1 MAELDL
7 KQTRVLRAL
16 GLCARARRMIFGV
29 PMLCDAM
36 QAGRKAPLLV
46 LEAADTSNNTHK
58 KLGDKCAYYGVR
70 SIQLEMDGEML
81 AHAVGKTASLAAVG
95 ITDENMCRLILGALS
110 PDAQ

>member
-1 MAELDL
+1 MAESVQ
-7 KQTRVLRAL
+7 KQTRILRAL

-36 QAGRKAPLLV
+36 QAGKAPLLV

-58 KLGDKCAYYGVR
+58 RLGDKCAYYHVR
-70 SIQLEMDGEML
+70 SVRLELDAQDL
-81 AHAVGKTASLAAVG
+81 AHAVGKTAALAAVG
-95 ITDENMCRLILGALS
+95 ITDENMCRLIEGALF

>member
-7 KQTRVLRAL
+7 TQTRVLRAL

-36 QAGRKAPLLV
+36 QAGKAPLLV

-58 KLGDKCAYYGVR
+58 RLGDKCAYYGVR
-70 SIQLEMDGEML
+70 SIQLEMDGQTL